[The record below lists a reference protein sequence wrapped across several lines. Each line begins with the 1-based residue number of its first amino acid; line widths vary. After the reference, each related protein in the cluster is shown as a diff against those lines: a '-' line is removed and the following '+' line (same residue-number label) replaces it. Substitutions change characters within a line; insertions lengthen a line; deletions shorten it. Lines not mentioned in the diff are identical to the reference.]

1 MANFLEALFSD
12 AAREVLNVA
21 QSTDVVG
28 NSTAVRALGAAVG
41 GNASYFASVEPEASM
56 FINARSRFL
65 EAGLISCASCVHNFV
80 MTLIYGVAALIQMGQ
95 NAHMNTLAKRSMV
108 DMTIALIATGIGAAG
123 TVSPEY
129 GARGTAGLVNWIFAA
144 RAEIT
149 AFLA

>member
-1 MANFLEALFSD
+1 MSAILELFRGG
-12 AAREVLNVA
+12 AQELVNVA
-21 QSTDVVG
+21 QTGEVVG
-28 NSTAVRALGAAVG
+28 NSTSVRALGAAVS
-41 GNASYFASVEPEASM
+41 GNAGYFASVEPEASM

-65 EAGLISCASCVHNFV
+65 EAGLISCASCIHNFV

-108 DMTIALIATGIGAAG
+108 DMTVALIATGIGAVGAI
-123 TVSPEY
+123 SPEY
-129 GARGTAGLVNWIFAA
+129 GARATAGLVNWIFDA